1 MNMKK
6 LNLLASVLLLAGCG
20 TTFIMI
26 QQEHQSNWQNWQNC
40 QLGSPDNPFNNMYF
54 VTAIALAREYQ
65 GYEACMVEY

>member
-20 TTFIMI
+20 AAFITS
-26 QQEHQSNWQNWQNC
+26 QQEQQSNWQDC

-65 GYEACMVEY
+65 GYEAFMVEY